1 MSLPFRSRVE
11 HASVPV
17 VTRLNRLPRA
27 AAFFLVLAVMAVGVF
42 VPRVGFVATLL
53 VAVFVGWLL
62 YLVWPRLTLPER
74 LFRIAMLV
82 MVLAVALVQA
92 FPR

>member
-1 MSLPFRSRVE
+1 MSLPLRSRVE

-17 VTRLNRLPRA
+17 VTRLNRMPRA
-27 AAFFLVLAVMAVGVF
+27 VGFFLVLALMAAGVF
-42 VPRVGFVATLL
+42 VPRLGFLATLL
-53 VAVFVGWLL
+53 VAAFVGWLL
-62 YLVWPRLTLPER
+62 YLVWPRLTLAER
-74 LFRIAMLV
+74 LFRIAVLV